1 MTDPAGSAGRA
12 AAGPG
17 TRGPSR
23 DAGTRSPGSTS
34 PPAWQP
40 STCPS
45 WRSPGTPT
53 SACPPDAAETLARTG
68 RDTTTVTVA
77 GGWHLGAYE
86 HPEPYR
92 DAIEAFL
99 ATLPTHPSGAV
110 LG

>member
-1 MTDPAGSAGRA
+1 MFTG
-12 AAGPG
+12 
-17 TRGPSR
+17 
-23 DAGTRSPGSTS
+23 DADISL
-34 PPAWQP
+34 
-40 STCPS
+40 
-45 WRSPGTPT
+45 
-53 SACPPDAAETLARTG
+53 PPDAAETLARTG

>member
-12 AAGPG
+12 AARARDPG
-17 TRGPSR
+17 SFAGCWDAISRLDVAAGLAALDLPVLALAR
-23 DAGTRSPGSTS
+23 DADISL
-34 PPAWQP
+34 
-40 STCPS
+40 
-45 WRSPGTPT
+45 
-53 SACPPDAAETLARTG
+53 PPDAAETLARTG

-99 ATLPTHPSGAV
+99 ATLPTHPSGTV